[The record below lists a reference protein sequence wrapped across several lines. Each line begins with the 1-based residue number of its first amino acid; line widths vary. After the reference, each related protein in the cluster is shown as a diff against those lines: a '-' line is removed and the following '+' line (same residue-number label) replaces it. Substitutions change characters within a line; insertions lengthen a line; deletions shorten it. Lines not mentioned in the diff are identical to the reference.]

1 MHVEIVKHTP
11 DPERVVALAARQC
24 YSAGFVMDG
33 CSTPAQDAALLR
45 RVIGSGHLSVLEH
58 AVFTFAI
65 RGVSRS
71 LSHQLVRFRVASF
84 SQQSQRYTS
93 VGDEYVVPDTITNSQ
108 YGAAYHY
115 AIKLAYETY
124 EGMVKAGVPKEDARY
139 VLPNACP
146 TNLIRTMNARELL
159 HAFNLRCCCFDEAT
173 EVLTARGWKF
183 FKDVD
188 DSDVFY
194 SLNMDTFDC
203 EMVHPVRMF
212 EYDYAGDMV
221 RVKSQFIDQL
231 VTPNHKIP
239 MARSYD
245 NKKWSLCEAAD
256 HNGFSTILLK
266 KNCIPIKGD
275 TNSVFVLPGVTTKN
289 ANQHTEW
296 ESQVSPK
303 EVRTADL
310 LRFLGFYVSDGCT
323 TKSGYHYNIILSKG
337 DRRLLEEYKE
347 ILESLSDNKPTIIQ
361 DSENCWKLQVH
372 DRRLYEFLAPLGKV
386 KEKHLPDFVWSYD
399 ASLLFC
405 LFEGLSDGDMNANST
420 CFTTISKRL
429 ADDVQRLVLH
439 LGWSASIAVIDRRGA
454 ASDVTHRGKPH
465 QIVSRN
471 VSYYVTLNRTKNEPI
486 IKRGSRNAFSS
497 ERYDGKVSCV
507 ELEKNNTLYV
517 RRNGKTSWSGN
528 SRAQWEI
535 RELFNEILRLVKPI
549 APTIFENAGA
559 SCANGP
565 CPEGAMGCG
574 KKQG

>member
-1 MHVEIVKHTP
+1 MRVEIVKHTH

-24 YSAGFVMDG
+24 YSAGFAPDLL
-33 CSTPAQDAALLR
+33 STPKQDSELIRKVL
-45 RVIGSGHLSVLEH
+45 GSGHTSIAEH
-58 AVFTFAI
+58 AVFYIAI
-65 RGVSRS
+65 RGVSRA
-71 LSHQLVRFRVASF
+71 LSHQLVRFRMASF

-93 VGDEYVVPDTITNSQ
+93 VGDEYVVPETIIDSQ
-108 YGAAYHY
+108 FGATYHY

-124 EGMVKAGVPKEDARY
+124 EAMVKAGVPKEDARY
-139 VLPNACP
+139 VLPNAAP
-146 TNLIRTMNARELL
+146 TNLIMTMNARELL

-173 EVLTARGWKF
+173 EVLTERGWKF

-188 DSDVFY
+188 ENDVFY
-194 SLNMDTFDC
+194 SLNMDTFEC
-203 EMVHPVRMF
+203 EMAHPVRMF

-245 NKKWSLCEAAD
+245 NKKWSLCEAAE
-256 HNGFSTILLK
+256 HSGFNTILLK
-266 KNCIPIKGD
+266 KNCAPIKGATD
-275 TNSVFVLPGVTTKN
+275 SVFVLPGVTTKN

-296 ESQVSPK
+296 ESQVPPK

-310 LRFLGFYVSDGCT
+310 LRFLGFYISDGCA
-323 TKSGYHYNIILSKG
+323 TKSGYHYNIMLTKG
-337 DRRLLEEYKE
+337 DKRLLEEYKE
-347 ILESLSDNKPTIIQ
+347 ILESLSDNKPSIIQ
-361 DSENCWKLQVH
+361 DSENCWKLQIH

-399 ASLLFC
+399 ASLLHC
-405 LFEGLSDGDMNANST
+405 LFEGLADGDMDSKAT
-420 CFTTISKRL
+420 CYTTISKRL

-439 LGWSASIAVIDRRGA
+439 IGWSASLATVDKRGNV
-454 ASDVTHRGKPH
+454 SNTVHRGKPH
-465 QIVSRN
+465 RITTRN
-471 VSYYVTLNRTKNEPI
+471 ICYHVTINRAKNEPI

-497 ERYDGKVSCV
+497 ERYDGKVRCV

-559 SCANGP
+559 SCVAGP

-574 KKQG
+574 KK